1 MRLSKNQRRFAPIG
15 GRFETELMAGFT
27 GIPRRKLG
35 DIVAAISV
43 VGLGLFV
50 LGEVTEI
57 AFGDIK
63 LVRRVEEAENTN
75 VKDRIRGLLPL
86 PSGENPST

>member
-1 MRLSKNQRRFAPIG
+1 MYTAVFTIAAFVVIIAALAALRIYSG
-15 GRFETELMAGFT
+15 GRLTVEIKE
-27 GIPRRKLG
+27 
-35 DIVAAISV
+35 IVAAISV